1 MSKRKITRKRDK
13 VVSTTTCNGVTVA
26 RTETETRIIML
37 SFVGTIMRQSS
48 KHNHVQRCHCG

>member
-1 MSKRKITRKRDK
+1 MMSKRRITGKRDK

-37 SFVGTIMRQSS
+37 SFVGTIVYAICLLTGVF
-48 KHNHVQRCHCG
+48 K

>member
-37 SFVGTIMRQSS
+37 SFVGTIIYIICLLTGVF
-48 KHNHVQRCHCG
+48 K